1 MRTRAAFLFC
11 LWLASSALG
20 QDDGQGRTFINFSFD
35 QVGIPAFVKLVGEM
49 TGRKFVVADD
59 VEGKITVVSPRI
71 DRDDVYPIFVSIL
84 ESAGCSV
91 VEEGEVSRVVS
102 LLERPTPMAPVVG
115 IDEPTPGEG
124 VLTKVFRL
132 EHVRVAEVRKLL
144 ESKVAG
150 GKEGAVGAI
159 EETNHLVVTDT
170 AASLRRIEKIVAEI
184 DRAGLARVTEVVALK
199 FAGAEDLADELNRAV
214 AEGQS
219 RGDRL
224 KQRLPAVQGQVDLAY
239 GAAGV
244 VASPHSN
251 SLILVGTQ
259 SQVSELKAII
269 GMMDVDT
276 PSGRG
281 RLNAIFLKYISAEE
295 AAEDIGGLLKGPD
308 DQKQAAGFAKRRI
321 AIHASKENNALLVD
335 ASPGDFEIVRQ
346 LVDQLDRVPE
356 QVHIEV
362 LIAEKSGGR
371 GLDLGVD
378 MAAVGLPDEV
388 GSTVVVGANTLGDG
402 ADAVMNIIQQG
413 IFPGGLTVGV
423 AHGSRVDAEGN
434 IVVDYPGIISINA
447 IKKDSRFRIRSN
459 PSLMAQNNKEATVSI
474 VQEIPILKSTISSG
488 AGTARDI
495 IQNIERVDVGI
506 KLKLTPHVI
515 PGGEV
520 RMVLNPAIE
529 AVIDPGPS
537 DTPFAPTIA
546 KREVSTTVT
555 VPDGETI
562 VIAGLT
568 REDETRIE
576 KRVPLLGSIPL
587 LGWLFRETVE
597 SIEKSDVLI
606 LVTPRIVTDIAAARQ
621 LKRDMEA
628 RSGVTSDEERPA
640 EEE

>member
-1 MRTRAAFLFC
+1 MKILVIALLC
-11 LWLASSALG
+11 LGLPMASPGQSADT
-20 QDDGQGRTFINFSFD
+20 QESFINFSFD
-35 QVGIPAFVKLVGEM
+35 QVSIPAFVKLVGDI
-49 TGRKFVVADD
+49 TGRKFVVAED

-71 DRDDVYPIFVSIL
+71 RRQDAYSLFVSIL
-84 ESAGCSV
+84 ESAECSV
-91 VEEGEVSRVVS
+91 VEDGEVCRVVRLPDRTS
-102 LLERPTPMAPVVG
+102 HMAPVVG
-115 IDEPTPGEG
+115 VDEDPPSEG
-124 VLTKVFRL
+124 LVTKVFRL
-132 EHVRVAEVRKLL
+132 EHVRVTELRKVL

-150 GKEGAVGAI
+150 GKGGAVGAI

-170 AASLRRIEKIVAEI
+170 AESIRRIEKIIAEV
-184 DRAGLARVTEVVALK
+184 DRPGLARVTEVILLK
-199 FAGAEDLADELNRAV
+199 FAGAEDLADELNRALV
-214 AEGQS
+214 ESQG

-224 KQRLPAVQGQVDLAY
+224 KQRLPAVPGQSDSTRIP
-239 GAAGV
+239 AAV

-251 SLILVGTQ
+251 SLILVGAQ
-259 SQVSELKAII
+259 AQVNELRNLI

-295 AAEDIGGLLKGPD
+295 AAEDIGGLLKGPEG
-308 DQKQAAGFAKRRI
+308 QKQTAGFEPRRI
-321 AIHASKENNALLVD
+321 AIQASKENNALLVD
-335 ASPGDFEIVRQ
+335 ASPGDFEVVRQ
-346 LVDQLDRVPE
+346 LIEQLDRVPE

-362 LIAEKSGGR
+362 LIAEISVGDS
-371 GLDLGVD
+371 LDLGVD

-388 GSTVVVGANTLGDG
+388 GSAVVVGGNTLGDG
-402 ADAVMNIIQQG
+402 ADAVMNVIQQG

-434 IVVDYPGIISINA
+434 VVVDYPGIINIKA

-474 VQEIPILKSTISSG
+474 VHEIPILKSTISSG

-537 DTPFAPTIA
+537 DTRFTPTIA

-568 REDETRIE
+568 REDQTRIE
-576 KRVPLLGSIPL
+576 RKVPLLGSIPL
-587 LGWLFRETVE
+587 IGWLFRETVD
-597 SIEKSDVLI
+597 STEKSNVLI
-606 LVTPRIVTDIAAARQ
+606 LVTPRIVTDIAVARQ
-621 LKRDMEA
+621 LMQDMET
-628 RSGVTSDEERPA
+628 RSGVTSHEAEQASEE
-640 EEE
+640 